1 MDMNENTHPIC
12 IYKPNTLYNKNRT
25 IFAFDAFIKNNFL
38 YLVMP
43 LYKNSPSTYQ
53 IKTFVNNGKISLY
66 NNIIKNRYEATRIL
80 IYKIDSSAT
89 TDHICAIIYNNRK
102 FTVSQKNMPTDLFDN
117 SFLSL
122 TTLCKNDYA
131 LIQPFIKYYESNGVE
146 RFYIYYNGIITTDI
160 QKNITKICREFEIPI
175 QKIVFIEWNFDY
187 LHNNSMYS
195 NHHAQLGQIHHA
207 IYFFGKNTSEYMI
220 FCDMDEYFYIKNSTI
235 EKLLRTN
242 KLVDTFTFHNSWART
257 LNNDITT
264 HTTHEFPST
273 FECSKHLHRYG
284 WRSKCIHKVSS
295 IKTIGIHTDDKYTKQ
310 KYLTSPNHIMF
321 HFYNWTQPKRSIN
334 SIEGGVV
341 FHKIT
346 L

>member
-1 MDMNENTHPIC
+1 
-12 IYKPNTLYNKNRT
+12 
-25 IFAFDAFIKNNFL
+25 
-38 YLVMP
+38 
-43 LYKNSPSTYQ
+43 
-53 IKTFVNNGKISLY
+53 
-66 NNIIKNRYEATRIL
+66 
-80 IYKIDSSAT
+80 
-89 TDHICAIIYNNRK
+89 
-102 FTVSQKNMPTDLFDN
+102 
-117 SFLSL
+117 
-122 TTLCKNDYA
+122 
-131 LIQPFIKYYESNGVE
+131 
-146 RFYIYYNGIITTDI
+146 
-160 QKNITKICREFEIPI
+160 
-175 QKIVFIEWNFDY
+175 VFIEWNFDY

-195 NHHAQLGQIHHA
+195 THHAQLGQIHHA
-207 IYFFGKNTSEYMI
+207 IYFFGKNASEYMI

-242 KLVDTFTFHNSWART
+242 NGVDTFTFHNSWART
-257 LNNDITT
+257 ITNDITT

-273 FECSKHLHRYG
+273 FACSKYLHGYG

-321 HFYNWTQPKRSIN
+321 HFYNWSQPKRSIN